1 MKHETGKA
9 GNNIYNYGLWLA
21 DNWVLLISKGKDSHS
36 RFQKDFGMMGYDLSI
51 IQQIHVL

>member
-51 IQQIHVL
+51 IQQIRVL